1 MILGAICLTMGLVN
15 QSLGKRTVKFFMLF
29 FIHETSSTIDSVV
42 GTGFGA
48 KSTAIG
54 SIQSEYSPTL
64 PHPNGHVYICMYRL
78 HIKGIPGQDHPMC
91 PHSSV
96 SRAAY
101 SLPSTYLT
109 QAHKS
114 EVALH
119 YFPAIVFLIFESET
133 IGMTNM
139 ELRVCSL
146 NEVSGKL
153 L

>member
-1 MILGAICLTMGLVN
+1 
-15 QSLGKRTVKFFMLF
+15 
-29 FIHETSSTIDSVV
+29 
-42 GTGFGA
+42 
-48 KSTAIG
+48 
-54 SIQSEYSPTL
+54 
-64 PHPNGHVYICMYRL
+64 
-78 HIKGIPGQDHPMC
+78 MC

-109 QAHKS
+109 QAHKL

-119 YFPAIVFLIFESET
+119 YFSAIVFLFFESET

-146 NEVSGKL
+146 NEVCGKL